1 MNKIHTEQ
9 IMNQTRAKLICF
21 KPLLWFII
29 ILKIEKHFWTN
40 PLFVKRISSS
50 ILQTNPGKFAELY
63 SIRYLQHS
71 LKNCW
76 FSLHLNVNIHHPKW
90 IYQCIPEN
98 EMVHWFFLF
107 YWSKGRG
114 WNIVWFL
121 IFNLGMNY
129 FILHMLSLN
138 SINIIRCN
146 KHTACGWIW
155 AHKDFEI
162 EEMVV
167 DVKIWSPC

>member
-1 MNKIHTEQ
+1 
-9 IMNQTRAKLICF
+9 MNQTRAKLICF

-71 LKNCW
+71 LKICW

-129 FILHMLSLN
+129 FILHMLGLN

-155 AHKDFEI
+155 AHKDFKI